1 MGVVFKDGSI
11 AGTEIL
17 TGNEDDPVADG
28 FSVIT
33 GYDIR
38 AGFWGAFLT
47 WVALNELLR
56 LVNRSNSVI
65 LTF

>member
-17 TGNEDDPVADG
+17 TGNEDDAVADG

-33 GYDIR
+33 G
-38 AGFWGAFLT
+38 
-47 WVALNELLR
+47 
-56 LVNRSNSVI
+56 
-65 LTF
+65 